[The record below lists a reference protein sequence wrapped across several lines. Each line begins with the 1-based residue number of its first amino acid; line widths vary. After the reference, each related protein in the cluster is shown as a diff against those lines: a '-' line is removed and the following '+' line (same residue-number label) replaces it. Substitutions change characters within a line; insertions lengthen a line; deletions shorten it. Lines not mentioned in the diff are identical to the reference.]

1 MLSELCCAI
10 DGSEA
15 FSEAG
20 AFSTEGGET
29 AHAARD
35 LRAPAMLEGL
45 IYLVIN
51 VVVVGLVIWLLRF
64 LIELNP
70 LGGPLATSRKRRG
83 GGDGCPDNR
92 HVAHELRGQASRSL
106 TLAWPSALPVRYIVL
121 MAFPGRM
128 LCEPFARLDRDR
140 RH

>member
-1 MLSELCCAI
+1 LDEVAIRNFGKSCIVHDTIPSLRALGAMLRYRR
-10 DGSEA
+10 SEA

-70 LGGPLATSRKRRG
+70 LGGPLRR
-83 GGDGCPDNR
+83 
-92 HVAHELRGQASRSL
+92 VANVAVVVMGVLI
-106 TLAWPSALPVRYIVL
+106 IVMLLMNFVGKHL
-121 MAFPGRM
+121 MA
-128 LCEPFARLDRDR
+128 
-140 RH
+140 